1 MCTHGV
7 ASNIHRGIKISLQ
20 SKHLHISPV
29 WFSSSCLRVNCR
41 IIAVC
46 RQATSQAS
54 GPWFMWKVCRKGYTP
69 VLHLFTL
76 LLLGNNNTQSYH
88 LCFEC
93 FYIWSFL
100 PAKEL
105 NNSLLLCRADHD
117 RKLPGEHDDTMR
129 NFVLAQALPAVSY
142 QLLVFRRQLLH
153 ATSGCNNKTSS
164 STPLNDQLED
174 GHSIRGN
181 AQTKLLPIHLQNK
194 VEHQVSNLLT

>member
-1 MCTHGV
+1 MYTHGV
-7 ASNIHRGIKISLQ
+7 ASNIHRGIKINLQ

-54 GPWFMWKVCRKGYTP
+54 GPWCMWKVCRKGYTP

-93 FYIWSFL
+93 FYIWSFF
-100 PAKEL
+100 PAQRIKQQPPFVSCWSWQKITWRTWRRHEEL
-105 NNSLLLCRADHD
+105 CSC
-117 RKLPGEHDDTMR
+117 PGSPSC
-129 NFVLAQALPAVSY
+129 LVSAPC
-142 QLLVFRRQLLH
+142 L
-153 ATSGCNNKTSS
+153 S
-164 STPLNDQLED
+164 STAPPCYLRLQSQDKFLNSSKRSV
-174 GHSIRGN
+174 GGR
-181 AQTKLLPIHLQNK
+181 P
-194 VEHQVSNLLT
+194 